1 MLRPASSLVVA
12 VLMGAFAAAGG
23 AAHAQAQQDKAERAL
38 PPVNVTG
45 TALRDPVEKS
55 YRRMLRGMDLFESS
69 KTALAPAASL
79 RFKLLQ
85 RKPGVRLD
93 NLQLDVLGRTV
104 DIPLAIAPDRTFVLP
119 RDARAAAEDAV
130 VTPDRKALT
139 MTWRAEVRTPGLPPD
154 TRRLGDLRLECRVG
168 MEAGLVSNSPSWIV
182 RLYDALDTTPAYCAR
197 SNNEYLFFAE
207 RPLFGVTLV
216 AGGRREALPAGR
228 LWAGATDDPG
238 LRQDLPYCDCE
249 MLVDRTYF
257 LPLADASWP
266 HDTLVVFEFMD
277 DADAAR

>member
-1 MLRPASSLVVA
+1 V
-12 VLMGAFAAAGG
+12 
-23 AAHAQAQQDKAERAL
+23 
-38 PPVNVTG
+38 
-45 TALRDPVEKS
+45 
-55 YRRMLRGMDLFESS
+55 
-69 KTALAPAASL
+69 
-79 RFKLLQ
+79 
-85 RKPGVRLD
+85 
-93 NLQLDVLGRTV
+93 GRTV

-130 VTPDRKALT
+130 VMPDRKALT
-139 MTWRAEVRTPGLPPD
+139 MTWRAEVRTPNLPPN
-154 TRRLGDLRLECRVG
+154 TRRLGDLRLECQVG

-197 SNNEYLFFAE
+197 ANNEYLFFAE

-266 HDTLVVFEFMD
+266 HDTLVVFDFMD
-277 DADAAR
+277 DSDAPR

>member
-1 MLRPASSLVVA
+1 MALLVRRFARFAPVVA
-12 VLMGAFAAAGG
+12 IALVGTLLR
-23 AAHAQAQQDKAERAL
+23 AQGPPATGTL
-38 PPVNVTG
+38 PPVSVTG
-45 TALRDPVEKS
+45 SALRDPVEKS
-55 YRRMLRGMDLFESS
+55 YRRMLRGMDLFERERPSM
-69 KTALAPAASL
+69 APGATL

-93 NLQLDVLGRTV
+93 NLELDVLGHSV
-104 DIPLAIAPDRTFVLP
+104 DIPLKIAPDKTFELP

-130 VTPDRKALT
+130 VTPNRKALT

-182 RLYDALDTTPAYCAR
+182 RLYDALDTTPAYCDR
-197 SNNEYLFFAE
+197 RNNEYLFFAD

-238 LRQDLPYCDCE
+238 LRQDLPFCDCE

-257 LPLADASWP
+257 LPLADAAWP

-277 DADAAR
+277 DADAPR